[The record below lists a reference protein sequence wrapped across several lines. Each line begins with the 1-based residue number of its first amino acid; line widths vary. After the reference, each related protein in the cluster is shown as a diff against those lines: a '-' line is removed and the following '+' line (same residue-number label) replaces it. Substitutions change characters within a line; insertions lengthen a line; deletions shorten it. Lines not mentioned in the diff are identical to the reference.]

1 MKKTV
6 LLLLLCV
13 SLLSWAQQTSTTKST
28 TRRTTQQQQQT
39 QAPPAAAPDSAEQPQ
54 EEMPPPMPAE
64 QPGVAAQPPSSRT
77 HPMYPA
83 VSPDM
88 LQAPQPGHPLDPRD
102 VDVLTG
108 KTSRQYAAPPA
119 AYYYGAPGYGYGYG
133 SGYGYGYPYPAGSMP
148 SFTSSGLLPNSTL
161 NATPRYA
168 PMYFGVFNGR
178 PFFIAGDTTL
188 TNPSSL
194 VFGPVFTP
202 FTPVTPVF
210 SFGNFS
216 RAPQFGTR
224 QPFAGATPTRTAP
237 TKTARPKRP

>member
-28 TRRTTQQQQQT
+28 RRTAQPPQQT
-39 QAPPAAAPDSAEQPQ
+39 QAPPAAAPASDEQPQ
-54 EEMPPPMPAE
+54 AEMPPPVPPQ
-64 QPGVAAQPPSSRT
+64 QPGMVVPPPSSRT
-77 HPMYPA
+77 HPMYPE

-88 LQAPQPGHPLDPRD
+88 LQAPQPGHPLDPHD

-108 KTSRQYAAPPA
+108 KTSRQYANPQAV
-119 AYYYGAPGYGYGYG
+119 YYYGMPGYGYGYG
-133 SGYGYGYPYPAGSMP
+133 YGGYPYPAGPMP
-148 SFTSSGLLPNSTL
+148 SFTTSGLLPNSTL

-188 TNPSSL
+188 TNPNSP

-210 SFGNFS
+210 SFGSFS
-216 RAPQFGTR
+216 RTPQYGTR
-224 QPFAGATPTRTAP
+224 QPFSGGTPTRTAP
-237 TKTARPKRP
+237 GKTPQPKKR